1 VEALTLVDATG
12 GVRRVSR
19 SENAD
24 LFRLVVGGYGLFGVI
39 TSVQLRLA
47 PRQKLRRLVTIE
59 QASDVMQRF
68 DSRIAEGCTWGDF
81 QFMTDET
88 SPGFLARGVCS
99 CDLPV
104 PDDTPIDDEPR
115 ELGEAEWRE
124 LYRLAHVDRPRLYDV
139 YAGFYLATD
148 GQVYW
153 SDRHQLSVY
162 LDGYHAEVDRAMG
175 AATPGS
181 EMISELYVPRPA
193 LAAFLSRVAEDFR
206 AHGTQLIYGTVRL
219 IEQDDETLLAWAREP
234 WACIVFNLCVRHDAA
249 GLARAGEEFRRLIDR
264 AIEFGGSYFLT
275 YHRWA
280 TREQRERC
288 HPRLGEFLAR
298 KLEYDPGEL
307 FQSDWYRALIGDM
320 AGG

>member
-1 VEALTLVDATG
+1 
-12 GVRRVSR
+12 VSR

-24 LFRLVVGGYGLFGVI
+24 LFPLVVGGYGLFGVI

-47 PRQKLRRLVTIE
+47 RRRKLRRLVTIE
-59 QASDVMQRF
+59 RTADVMARF
-68 DSRIAEGCTWGDF
+68 DHRIAEGCSWGDF

-88 SPGFLARGVCS
+88 SPDFLARGVFS
-99 CDLPV
+99 CYLPV
-104 PDDTPIDDEPR
+104 PDGTPIDAEPR

-124 LYRLAHVDRPRLYDV
+124 LYRLAHVDRARLYDM

-175 AATPGS
+175 CTVPGS
-181 EMISELYVPRPA
+181 EMISEVYVPRPA
-193 LAAFLSRVAEDFR
+193 LAEFLSRVAEDFR

-219 IEQDDETLLAWAREP
+219 IERDDESLLAWAREP
-234 WACIVFNLCVRHDAA
+234 WACTVFNLCVRHDAS
-249 GLARAGEEFRRLIDR
+249 GIARAEAEFRRLIDR
-264 AIEFGGSYFLT
+264 AMEFGGSYFLT

-288 HPRLGEFLAR
+288 HPRLAEFLAR

-307 FQSDWYRALIGDM
+307 FQSDWYRSIR
-320 AGG
+320 